1 MAIDRLDDPRLD
13 PYRDLRAHDALAA
26 QGLFVVESRHV
37 VRRLL
42 ALGRFRVRSLLLTE
56 TAERSLEPLLGRR
69 APEAVRYR
77 APKALIS
84 ELAGYRVHQGC
95 LALAERGQ
103 PCDAEELVRAAA
115 RARGVLL
122 VLEGIANPDNV
133 GSIFRNAQ
141 GLGADAV
148 LLAAGGADPLY
159 RKCVRVSMGAS
170 LQVPFAR
177 LAAWPEGIESL
188 RGAGF
193 TCWAAVA
200 GDDGA
205 ALDASVL
212 GAPDALTERVAIVL
226 GGEGEGLSAEAR
238 AACDAAVTIPTTPG
252 FDSLNVATA
261 AAILLHR
268 LGRVG
273 PRAEEGGAC
282 DS

>member
-1 MAIDRLDDPRLD
+1 MEVDRLDDPRLD
-13 PYRDLRAHDALAA
+13 AYRDLRAHDRLTAE
-26 QGLFVVESRHV
+26 GLFVVETRHV

-42 ALGRFRVRSLLLTE
+42 ADGRFPVRSLLLTE
-56 TAERSLEPLLGRR
+56 TAEQALEPLLDLR
-69 APEAVRYR
+69 APEAVRYV
-77 APKALIS
+77 APKALLS

-95 LALAERGQ
+95 LALAERGA
-103 PCDAEELVRAAA
+103 PRDAAELTRSAGLG
-115 RARGVLL
+115 RGVLL

-177 LAAWPEGIESL
+177 LVAWPGGLHAL
-188 RGAGF
+188 RAAGF

-200 GDDGA
+200 GDDPGARDVAELAGA
-205 ALDASVL
+205 ASL
-212 GAPDALTERVAIVL
+212 PERVAIVL
-226 GGEGEGLSAEAR
+226 GGEGDGLSAGAR
-238 AACDAAVTIPTTPG
+238 AACDAAVTIPTAPG

-268 LGRVG
+268 LGRVA
-273 PRAEEGGAC
+273 PEEDTC
-282 DS
+282 ES